1 MLCPKCRNTMRER
14 EKAGVLID
22 VCPACRSV
30 WLEAGELEKL
40 IESERRYYELIDGD
54 SDGSRYPT
62 ERHEVNELKL
72 GYDRPRV
79 EKYRCHKESE
89 GQPKRR
95 GSFLSNVFEV
105 FANEGGG

>member
-40 IESERRYYELIDGD
+40 IESERRYYELMGTGWT
-54 SDGSRYPT
+54 GSLAA
-62 ERHEVNELKL
+62 LK
-72 GYDRPRV
+72 DDV
-79 EKYRCHKESE
+79 EQAGR
-89 GQPKRR
+89 
-95 GSFLSNVFEV
+95 
-105 FANEGGG
+105 